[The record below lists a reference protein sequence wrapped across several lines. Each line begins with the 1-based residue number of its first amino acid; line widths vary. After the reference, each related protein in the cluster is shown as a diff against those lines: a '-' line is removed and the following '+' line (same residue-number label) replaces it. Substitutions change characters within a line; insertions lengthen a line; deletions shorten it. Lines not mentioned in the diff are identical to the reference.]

1 MVSLN
6 IVVLQRLKV
15 DEELPLFIKLLILIF
30 FKGNLLFYKVK
41 SVLMLNQYFSF
52 LLGFLTW

>member
-15 DEELPLFIKLLILIF
+15 DEEATLFIKLLILIF
-30 FKGNLLFYKVK
+30 FKGNLLFYNGK

-52 LLGFLTW
+52 LLGFLAW

>member
-6 IVVLQRLKV
+6 IVVLQQLEV
-15 DEELPLFIKLLILIF
+15 DEEVPLFIKLLILIF